1 MYGEMSTG
9 GGFGAF
15 TEYEIAAQN
24 MSEAAHCILGS
35 LAKLNS
41 TTAFWVEKDHIKEE
55 MGIIEKS
62 MKEYVR
68 DVYLGRVFRPESAQK
83 TIKSVRKAAPKLEK
97 AAMSARRRVSKDLPK
112 EIQEVAKYAYD
123 FLVLLARKLLDSINE
138 IEKGNMVNA
147 YKDMAL
153 KASVKNLRKM
163 VDRFLKL
170 SDDGTIEDPYLK
182 PKPKLKVQRVS
193 HDEFQKIVKK
203 EKEKAALKRE
213 KVNKMDLM
221 DLLFQK
227 DI

>member
-9 GGFGAF
+9 GGFGAH

-24 MSEAAHCILGS
+24 MAEAAHCILGS

-41 TTAFWVEKDHIKEE
+41 STPFWVEKGHIEEE
-55 MGIIEKS
+55 MGIIEKA
-62 MKEYVR
+62 MNEYLR
-68 DVYLGRVFRPESAQK
+68 DVYLGRVFRPDAAKK
-83 TIKSVRKAAPKLEK
+83 TIKSVKKAAPKLEK
-97 AAMSARRRVSKDLPK
+97 AAMSARRRISKDLPK
-112 EIQEVAKYAYD
+112 EVQELAKYAYD
-123 FLVLLARKLLDSINE
+123 FLMLLARKLLDSINE

-147 YKDMAL
+147 YRNTVL

-163 VDRFLKL
+163 VDKFMKL
-170 SDDGTIEDPYLK
+170 SDDGTLDDPYVK
-182 PKPKLKVQRVS
+182 PKPKLKVKTVS